1 MKRSLKRIVKLI
13 LEDLINLKYQQN
25 TRSLKREAIKIIIK
39 EIKKIKD
46 NVKYIYIMKKIFIL
60 LFIILISCGKD
71 GTEQQWKKGNLHTHS
86 FWSDGD
92 DFPEMIIDW
101 YKTNNYQFIALSDHN
116 TIADNIYWYKLKQSD
131 VENKTLDKYK
141 KRFGDWVESKNDS
154 TGTYVRLKTFNEY
167 KNKLDDLNSFLIIK
181 SEEVTSSFENKPVHI
196 NVTNIQEKIDPFKGN
211 SVYEVMQKT
220 IDAVNAQRKK
230 LNIPMFAH
238 INHPNFGYGINVED
252 LKKLN
257 GERFFEVYNGHPAVH
272 NEGDDLHIDLET
284 MWDIINISYY
294 DNNKPLLLGIATD
307 DSHNYHKK
315 STSLS
320 NTGRGWVMVNSK
332 KIETLSLIE
341 SMESGNFYSSSGVE
355 LKKVKHNKEKLVV
368 EIEPNKGV
376 NYEIVFIGYRKDDS
390 QVQVLKRVKGNSADY
405 IFKENDLF
413 VRAKISSDE
422 IKVNPYVEGETT
434 QAWTQPVIVR
444 KN

>member
-1 MKRSLKRIVKLI
+1 MK
-13 LEDLINLKYQQN
+13 N
-25 TRSLKREAIKIIIK
+25 
-39 EIKKIKD
+39 
-46 NVKYIYIMKKIFIL
+46 L
-60 LFIILISCGKD
+60 LFILAIGLISCNMEVN
-71 GTEQQWKKGNLHTHS
+71 EQHWQKGNLHTHS

-101 YKTNNYQFIALSDHN
+101 YKENDYQFIALSDHN
-116 TIADNIYWYKLKQSD
+116 TIAEGVYWYKLKQSD
-131 VENKTLDKYK
+131 LKNKTLDKYK

-154 TGTYVRLKTFNEY
+154 TGAYVRLKTFNEY
-167 KNKLDDLNSFLIIK
+167 KTKLDELNSFLIIK

-196 NVTNIQEKIDPFKGN
+196 NVTNIQEKIDPFKGS
-211 SVYEVMQKT
+211 SVIEVMQKT
-220 IDAVNAQRKK
+220 IDAVNTQKKK

-238 INHPNFGYGINVED
+238 INHPNFGYGISVED

-284 MWDIINISYY
+284 MWDLINISYY
-294 DNNKPLLLGIATD
+294 DNDKPLLLGIATD
-307 DSHNYHKK
+307 DSHNYHQR

-341 SMESGNFYSSSGVE
+341 SMESGNFYSSSGIE
-355 LKKVKHNKEKLVV
+355 LKKVKRNNKRFVV
-368 EIEPNKGV
+368 EVEPNKGV
-376 NYEIVFIGYRKDDS
+376 NYEIIFIGYRKGDS
-390 QVQVLKRVKGNSADY
+390 QTQVLKTVKGNSASY
-405 IFKENDLF
+405 IFNENDLF

-422 IKVNPYVEGETT
+422 IKTNPYVKGETT
-434 QAWTQPVIVR
+434 QAWTQPVIVNT
-444 KN
+444 K

>member
-320 NTGRGWVMVNSK
+320 NTGRGWVMVNSN

>member
-1 MKRSLKRIVKLI
+1 MK
-13 LEDLINLKYQQN
+13 N
-25 TRSLKREAIKIIIK
+25 
-39 EIKKIKD
+39 
-46 NVKYIYIMKKIFIL
+46 L
-60 LFIILISCGKD
+60 LFILAIGLISCNMEVN
-71 GTEQQWKKGNLHTHS
+71 EQHWQKGNLHTHS

-101 YKTNNYQFIALSDHN
+101 YKENDYQFIALSDHN
-116 TIADNIYWYKLKQSD
+116 TIAEGVYWYKLKQSD
-131 VENKTLDKYK
+131 LKNKTLDKYK

-154 TGTYVRLKTFNEY
+154 TGAYVRLKTFNEY
-167 KNKLDDLNSFLIIK
+167 KTKLDELNSFLIIK

-196 NVTNIQEKIDPFKGN
+196 NVTNIQEKIDPFKGS
-211 SVYEVMQKT
+211 SVIEVIQKT
-220 IDAVNAQRKK
+220 IDAVNTQKKK

-238 INHPNFGYGINVED
+238 INHPNFGYGISVED

-284 MWDIINISYY
+284 MWDLINISYY
-294 DNNKPLLLGIATD
+294 DNDKPLLLGIATD
-307 DSHNYHKK
+307 DSHNYHQR

-341 SMESGNFYSSSGVE
+341 SMESGNFYSSSGIE
-355 LKKVKHNKEKLVV
+355 LKKVKRNNKRFVV
-368 EIEPNKGV
+368 EVEPNKGV
-376 NYEIVFIGYRKDDS
+376 NYEITFIGYRKGDS
-390 QVQVLKRVKGNSADY
+390 QVQVLKTVKGNSANY
-405 IFKENDLF
+405 IFNENDLF

-422 IKVNPYVEGETT
+422 I
-434 QAWTQPVIVR
+434 
-444 KN
+444 